1 MTYSVSFSGGS
12 VDYHFHEPFAN
23 LKELVGSRK
32 AVFVTD
38 SNVHALFGSLFDG
51 ASLIVIPAG
60 EASKT
65 PDSLLQITEQL
76 IQLEADRSSILIGV
90 GGGMITDLTGF
101 AASVYMRGVR
111 FGFVPT
117 TLLGMVDAAIGGK
130 NGVNVGLHKNMLG
143 TITQPEFVL
152 IDTGFLQTLP
162 ELEWSNGFAEV
173 IKYGCIFDRFL
184 FDQLSTSSL
193 SSFSSNLSKTIGVIE
208 ACVAWKNKTVQED
221 QNESGNRKR
230 LNFGHTVGHA
240 IEKLHELPHGH
251 AVSIGMMV
259 ASLLSEKQ
267 AGLSSEATKMLRQ
280 TLSQYQLPTTIAYDA
295 DNILHVLK
303 MDKKRSREQVDFI
316 LLDAIG
322 RSRIQSLSFDIIRET
337 LIEYRHAGNY

>member
-12 VDYHFHEPFAN
+12 VDYHFNEPFAKF
-23 LKELVGSRK
+23 KEIVGGRK
-32 AVFVTD
+32 VVFVTD
-38 SNVHALFGSLFDG
+38 SNVYALYGPMFEG
-51 ASLIVIPAG
+51 ANLIVVPAG
-60 EASKT
+60 ESSKT
-65 PDSLLQITEQL
+65 WSSLQHITEQL

-90 GGGMITDLTGF
+90 GGGVITDLTGF
-101 AASVYMRGVR
+101 TASVYMRGIR

-143 TITQPEFVL
+143 TITQPEFIL

-173 IKYGCIFDRFL
+173 IKYGCIFDRLL
-184 FDQLSTSSL
+184 FDQLSTSNL
-193 SSFSSNLSKTIGVIE
+193 SFFASNLPKTIGVIE

-221 QNESGNRKR
+221 QNERGSRKL

-259 ASLLSEKQ
+259 ACFLSEKQ
-267 AGLSSEATKMLRQ
+267 AGLSGEATKMLRQ
-280 TLSQYQLPTTIAYDA
+280 TLLQYQLPTTIAYDA
-295 DNILHVLK
+295 DKILQVLK
-303 MDKKRSREQVDFI
+303 MDKKRSNEQVDFI
-316 LLDAIG
+316 LLEAIG

-337 LIEYRHAGNY
+337 LLAYRHAGNY